1 LSNTMLKS
9 QSWQPVALGDVAVAS
24 RSHPQDWHCQFWRG
38 PFCFN
43 LTLYGRVEG
52 AAMDDFNGKPEEG
65 KRNAM
70 IAAIPQV
77 GLEYGK
83 AILDSF
89 EAWYRRPFAGGP
101 GLKGLYWPLHVGKYR
116 LKPEEVPAG
125 LILMS
130 TQAKGPEWS
139 EREEQD
145 LDVEVKGKPKRSYSP
160 GTWCDLNIII
170 QASYPKQDDTKVEA
184 PLIRAKEAMDEKLT
198 SFRNGS
204 LSADRQA
211 IGPVRLALAGADEA
225 VEIMVGWK
233 PSDDPNWRPGTHG
246 HLVIARRAN
255 VLVIVRHSYSPEKT
269 MTPSAWA
276 QKLAELMLAKIA
288 ADKPAPPAPAT
299 K

>member
-1 LSNTMLKS
+1 
-9 QSWQPVALGDVAVAS
+9 
-24 RSHPQDWHCQFWRG
+24 
-38 PFCFN
+38 
-43 LTLYGRVEG
+43 
-52 AAMDDFNGKPEEG
+52 MDDFNGKPEEG
-65 KRNAM
+65 KRNAL
-70 IAAIPQV
+70 IAALPQV

-125 LILMS
+125 LTLMS
-130 TQAKGPEWS
+130 TPAKEPEWS

-170 QASYPKQDDTKVEA
+170 QASYPKPDDTKVEA
-184 PLIRAKEAMDEKLT
+184 PLIRAKAAIDEGLAD
-198 SFRNGS
+198 FRNRWM
-204 LSADRQA
+204 SADRQA
-211 IGPVRLALAGADEA
+211 TGPVRLALPGADEA

-255 VLVIVRHSYSPEKT
+255 VLVIVRHSYTPEKT
-269 MTPSAWA
+269 MTPSPWA

-288 ADKPAPPAPAT
+288 ADKPAAPAPPA